1 MNAMNDTME
10 FVRNMWGAMKVP
22 GMTMPS
28 MSPEEINKQITDL
41 KAVESWLQLNMN
53 MLRSSIQ
60 ALEMQSA
67 TLSTLQTM
75 GDNFA
80 QTMKSMTPE
89 DAMEFAQLGQSVGN
103 IIGTLPCVTIAK
115 VRGFALGGGCELAMA
130 CDMIVAGKSARFGQ
144 PEVNLGLVAG
154 FGGTQRLVKRVGI
167 HLAMDMLLTGRG
179 RMLTGDEAFNTGL
192 ASRVVDDDKL
202 DAEIDKI
209 VDALTKTGPAA
220 VAETKRLIRDAQ
232 HMSLDAGLAA
242 EAAAFAL
249 CFARNESKEGIDA
262 FLSKRTPKFQQD

>member
-1 MNAMNDTME
+1 MSTQSGNNEIPGMNAMNDTME

-28 MSPEEINKQITDL
+28 LSPEEINKQITDL

-89 DAMEFAQLGQSVGN
+89 AEPEKQEFQSPFTQYAYPKPAAAPEPEPEPEPEPVKPPQGEQVEDANNMAAQFANPAAWWSVVQDQFSQAVGN
-103 IIGTLPCVTIAK
+103 AMSPVTEAP
-115 VRGFALGGGCELAMA
+115 
-130 CDMIVAGKSARFGQ
+130 VA
-144 PEVNLGLVAG
+144 
-154 FGGTQRLVKRVGI
+154 
-167 HLAMDMLLTGRG
+167 H
-179 RMLTGDEAFNTGL
+179 
-192 ASRVVDDDKL
+192 
-202 DAEIDKI
+202 
-209 VDALTKTGPAA
+209 KT
-220 VAETKRLIRDAQ
+220 
-232 HMSLDAGLAA
+232 A
-242 EAAAFAL
+242 EAKTTKSKTSSATKKASSKTASSAKKTT
-249 CFARNESKEGIDA
+249 ARKKID
-262 FLSKRTPKFQQD
+262 

>member
-1 MNAMNDTME
+1 MSTQSGNNEIPGMNAMNDTME

-28 MSPEEINKQITDL
+28 LSPEEINKQITDL

-89 DAMEFAQLGQSVGN
+89 AEPEKQEFQSPFAQYAYPKPATAAEPEPEPIKPPQAEQTEDVNNMAAQFANPAAWWSVVQDQFSQAVGN
-103 IIGTLPCVTIAK
+103 AMTPMTETSVASKTAAAKTTKSKSSSGTKKAST
-115 VRGFALGGGCELAMA
+115 
-130 CDMIVAGKSARFGQ
+130 KSANGK
-144 PEVNLGLVAG
+144 NGA
-154 FGGTQRLVKRVGI
+154 K
-167 HLAMDMLLTGRG
+167 
-179 RMLTGDEAFNTGL
+179 
-192 ASRVVDDDKL
+192 
-202 DAEIDKI
+202 
-209 VDALTKTGPAA
+209 KTTA
-220 VAETKRLIRDAQ
+220 T
-232 HMSLDAGLAA
+232 
-242 EAAAFAL
+242 
-249 CFARNESKEGIDA
+249 ARKKTD
-262 FLSKRTPKFQQD
+262 

>member
-1 MNAMNDTME
+1 MSTQSGNNEIPGMNAMNDTME

-28 MSPEEINKQITDL
+28 LSPEEINKQITDL

-89 DAMEFAQLGQSVGN
+89 AEPEKQEFQSPFAQYAYPKPAAAPEPEPESVKPTQDEQAADSNNMAAQFANPAAWWSVVQDQFSQAVGN
-103 IIGTLPCVTIAK
+103 
-115 VRGFALGGGCELAMA
+115 AM
-130 CDMIVAGKSARFGQ
+130 S
-144 PEVNLGLVAG
+144 P
-154 FGGTQRLVKRVGI
+154 
-167 HLAMDMLLTGRG
+167 
-179 RMLTGDEAFNTGL
+179 
-192 ASRVVDDDKL
+192 
-202 DAEIDKI
+202 
-209 VDALTKTGPAA
+209 
-220 VAETKRLIRDAQ
+220 VAETPVARKT
-232 HMSLDAGLAA
+232 A
-242 EAAAFAL
+242 EAKTTKSKTSSATKKASSKTASSAKKTTAT
-249 CFARNESKEGIDA
+249 ARKKAD
-262 FLSKRTPKFQQD
+262 

>member
-1 MNAMNDTME
+1 MSTQSGNNEIPGMNAMNDTME

-28 MSPEEINKQITDL
+28 LSPEEINKQITDL

-89 DAMEFAQLGQSVGN
+89 AEPEKQEFQSPFAQYAYPKPAAAPEPEPESVKPTQDEQAADSNNMAAQFANPAAWWSVVQDQFSQAVGN
-103 IIGTLPCVTIAK
+103 
-115 VRGFALGGGCELAMA
+115 AM
-130 CDMIVAGKSARFGQ
+130 S
-144 PEVNLGLVAG
+144 P
-154 FGGTQRLVKRVGI
+154 
-167 HLAMDMLLTGRG
+167 
-179 RMLTGDEAFNTGL
+179 
-192 ASRVVDDDKL
+192 
-202 DAEIDKI
+202 
-209 VDALTKTGPAA
+209 
-220 VAETKRLIRDAQ
+220 VAETPVARKT
-232 HMSLDAGLAA
+232 A
-242 EAAAFAL
+242 EAKTTKSKTSSATKKASSKTASSAKKTT
-249 CFARNESKEGIDA
+249 ARKKID
-262 FLSKRTPKFQQD
+262 

>member
-1 MNAMNDTME
+1 MSTQSGNNEIPGMNAMNDTME

-28 MSPEEINKQITDL
+28 LSPEEINKQITDL

-89 DAMEFAQLGQSVGN
+89 AEPEKQEFQSPFAQYAYPKTAAATEPEPESVKPPQGEQTEDTNNMAAQFANPAAWWSVVQDQFSQAVGN
-103 IIGTLPCVTIAK
+103 AMSPVT
-115 VRGFALGGGCELAMA
+115 ETP
-130 CDMIVAGKSARFGQ
+130 VAR
-144 PEVNLGLVAG
+144 
-154 FGGTQRLVKRVGI
+154 
-167 HLAMDMLLTGRG
+167 
-179 RMLTGDEAFNTGL
+179 
-192 ASRVVDDDKL
+192 
-202 DAEIDKI
+202 
-209 VDALTKTGPAA
+209 KT
-220 VAETKRLIRDAQ
+220 
-232 HMSLDAGLAA
+232 
-242 EAAAFAL
+242 AAAKTTKSKTSSATKKASSKTASSTKKTSAT
-249 CFARNESKEGIDA
+249 ARKKTD
-262 FLSKRTPKFQQD
+262 

>member
-1 MNAMNDTME
+1 MSTQSGNNEIPGMNAMNDTME

-89 DAMEFAQLGQSVGN
+89 AEPEKQEFQSPFSSYAYAKPAAASEPEPEKPSTAEHQEDTNNMAAQFANPAAWWSVVQDQFSQAVGN
-103 IIGTLPCVTIAK
+103 AMTPMTETPVAAK
-115 VRGFALGGGCELAMA
+115 
-130 CDMIVAGKSARFGQ
+130 
-144 PEVNLGLVAG
+144 
-154 FGGTQRLVKRVGI
+154 T
-167 HLAMDMLLTGRG
+167 
-179 RMLTGDEAFNTGL
+179 
-192 ASRVVDDDKL
+192 
-202 DAEIDKI
+202 
-209 VDALTKTGPAA
+209 
-220 VAETKRLIRDAQ
+220 
-232 HMSLDAGLAA
+232 
-242 EAAAFAL
+242 AAAKSSKPKSGTSNKKTSAKTTNGAKKTTTT
-249 CFARNESKEGIDA
+249 ARKKTD
-262 FLSKRTPKFQQD
+262 

>member
-1 MNAMNDTME
+1 MSTQSGNNEIPGMNAMNDTME

-28 MSPEEINKQITDL
+28 LSPEEIDKQIMDL

-89 DAMEFAQLGQSVGN
+89 AEPEKQEFQSPFAQYAYPKPAAAPEPEPESVKPTQDEQTADTNNMAAQFANPAAWWSVVQDQFSQAVGN
-103 IIGTLPCVTIAK
+103 AMSPVT
-115 VRGFALGGGCELAMA
+115 ETP
-130 CDMIVAGKSARFGQ
+130 VAS
-144 PEVNLGLVAG
+144 
-154 FGGTQRLVKRVGI
+154 
-167 HLAMDMLLTGRG
+167 
-179 RMLTGDEAFNTGL
+179 
-192 ASRVVDDDKL
+192 
-202 DAEIDKI
+202 
-209 VDALTKTGPAA
+209 KT
-220 VAETKRLIRDAQ
+220 
-232 HMSLDAGLAA
+232 A
-242 EAAAFAL
+242 EAKTTKSKTSSATKKASSKTASSAKKTT
-249 CFARNESKEGIDA
+249 ARKKTD
-262 FLSKRTPKFQQD
+262 

>member
-1 MNAMNDTME
+1 MSTQSGNNEIPGMNAMNDTME

-89 DAMEFAQLGQSVGN
+89 AEPEKQEFQSPFSSYAYAKPAAASEPEPEPEKPSQAEHQEDTNNMAAQFANPAAWWSVVQDQFSQAVGN
-103 IIGTLPCVTIAK
+103 AMTPMTETPVAAK
-115 VRGFALGGGCELAMA
+115 
-130 CDMIVAGKSARFGQ
+130 K
-144 PEVNLGLVAG
+144 
-154 FGGTQRLVKRVGI
+154 
-167 HLAMDMLLTGRG
+167 
-179 RMLTGDEAFNTGL
+179 
-192 ASRVVDDDKL
+192 
-202 DAEIDKI
+202 
-209 VDALTKTGPAA
+209 
-220 VAETKRLIRDAQ
+220 
-232 HMSLDAGLAA
+232 
-242 EAAAFAL
+242 AAAKSSKPKSGTSNKKTSAKTTNGAKKTTTT
-249 CFARNESKEGIDA
+249 ARKKTD
-262 FLSKRTPKFQQD
+262 

>member
-1 MNAMNDTME
+1 MSTQSGNNEIPGMNAMNDTME

-89 DAMEFAQLGQSVGN
+89 AEPEKQEFQSPFSSYTYAKPAAASEPEPEKPSPTEHQEDTNNMAAQFANPAAWWSVVQDQFSQAVGN
-103 IIGTLPCVTIAK
+103 
-115 VRGFALGGGCELAMA
+115 AMA
-130 CDMIVAGKSARFGQ
+130 TTPETTASGKSAGQ
-144 PEVNLGLVAG
+144 
-154 FGGTQRLVKRVGI
+154 
-167 HLAMDMLLTGRG
+167 
-179 RMLTGDEAFNTGL
+179 
-192 ASRVVDDDKL
+192 
-202 DAEIDKI
+202 
-209 VDALTKTGPAA
+209 KT
-220 VAETKRLIRDAQ
+220 
-232 HMSLDAGLAA
+232 
-242 EAAAFAL
+242 AAAKSSKPKSGTSNKKTSAKTTNGAKKTTTT
-249 CFARNESKEGIDA
+249 ARKKTD
-262 FLSKRTPKFQQD
+262 